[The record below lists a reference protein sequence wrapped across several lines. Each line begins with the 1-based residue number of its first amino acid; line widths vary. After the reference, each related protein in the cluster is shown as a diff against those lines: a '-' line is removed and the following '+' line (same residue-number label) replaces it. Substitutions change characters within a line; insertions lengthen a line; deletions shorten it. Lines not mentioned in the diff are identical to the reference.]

1 MPGRYVTFS
10 FDLNM
15 TAMTH
20 LKEKSTYN
28 HNYFELD
35 LSVYGDYIIPEKC
48 NILFEHAEDDSP
60 FTYYSLGYFEDDKF
74 KPMFTWRE
82 SELENAPTG
91 LGNSTIVRRG

>member
-60 FTYYSLGYFEDDKF
+60 FTYYSLGYFEEEF
-74 KPMFTWRE
+74 KGEYVEEYW
-82 SELENAPTG
+82 N
-91 LGNSTIVRRG
+91 RRQRNEKV